1 MNDKTIIVGASVIG
15 VVGLIVFF
23 QLRKDSIAIGEKAV
37 DIVQT
42 VGTAIN
48 PLNNQNVFAGTI
60 NKVGEIGGGQ
70 GWTLGGWFYDATHS
84 APMTPAP

>member
-1 MNDKTIIVGASVIG
+1 MNDKTIIVGAAVIG

-23 QLRKDSIAIGEKAV
+23 TLRNDTIAIGEEAI

-60 NKVGEIGGGQ
+60 NELGAIGGGAN
-70 GWTLGGWFYDATHS
+70 WTLGSWFYDVTNPT
-84 APMTPAP
+84 PMTHAP

>member
-1 MNDKTIIVGASVIG
+1 MNDKTIIVGAAVIG

-23 QLRKDSIAIGEKAV
+23 TLRKDTIAIGEKAV

-48 PLNNQNVFAGTI
+48 PLNTQNVFAGTV
-60 NKVGEIGGGQ
+60 NELGAIGGGQ
-70 GWTLGGWFYDATHS
+70 GWTLGGWIYDVTHTT
-84 APMTPAP
+84 PMTPAP